1 VLKLF
6 GAGTMHIRKIFMAAA
21 IAAAFTGAQPALAA
35 GSSADIPAASS
46 SAEAPVSPEAAKKAM
61 AAAEAKLMASLHPR
75 TGNVSIPEADATL
88 ALGDA
93 YYFLDKEETR
103 RVLVDVWGN
112 PPDAADGVLG
122 MVIPKGGTPY
132 SAWGAVVTFEK
143 TDYVSD
149 DDAST
154 ANYDSYVTEIQKGE
168 KDENEKRKK
177 DGYATMHLVGWAQ
190 PPSYNKAHHYLIW
203 ARDIQF
209 SGASV
214 DTLNYDVRLL
224 GRRGVLSLN
233 MVATLPELA
242 GIRTQAEQLAAAGR
256 YNNGARYEDYQ
267 KGDAK
272 AAYGLAGL
280 VAAGLGVAAAK
291 KLGLLAVILAFG
303 KKGIVLVL
311 AAFAAIGRWFS
322 STFGKKKKGV
332 SPVPRPTF
340 DDPAPPVTDAAP
352 PADTAV
358 AEKPEPPKEDA

>member
-1 VLKLF
+1 
-6 GAGTMHIRKIFMAAA
+6 
-21 IAAAFTGAQPALAA
+21 
-35 GSSADIPAASS
+35 
-46 SAEAPVSPEAAKKAM
+46 
-61 AAAEAKLMASLHPR
+61 MASLHPR
-75 TGNVSIPEADATL
+75 TGNIAIPEADATL

-93 YYFLDKEETR
+93 YYFLDKDETR

-149 DDAST
+149 DDAAT

-168 KDENEKRKK
+168 KDDNEKRKK

-190 PPSYNKAHHYLIW
+190 PPSYDKAHHYLIW

-214 DTLNYDVRLL
+214 DTLNYDIRLL

-242 GIRTQAEQLAAAGR
+242 GIRTQAEQLAAAGQ
-256 YNNGARYEDYQ
+256 YNSGARYEDYQ

-280 VAAGLGVAAAK
+280 VAAGLGLAAAK
-291 KLGLLAVILAFG
+291 KLGLLAIILAFG

-322 STFGKKKKGV
+322 SIFGKGKKSV
-332 SPVPRPTF
+332 SPVASSAF
-340 DDPAPPVTDAAP
+340 DEPAAP
-352 PADTAV
+352 PADTALPASDTNAV
-358 AEKPEPPKEDA
+358 AEKTPPSEDA